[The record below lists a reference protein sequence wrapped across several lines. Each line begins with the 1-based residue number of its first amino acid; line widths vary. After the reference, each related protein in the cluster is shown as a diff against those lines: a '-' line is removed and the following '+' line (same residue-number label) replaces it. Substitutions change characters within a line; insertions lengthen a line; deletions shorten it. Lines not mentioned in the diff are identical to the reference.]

1 MNARLKELID
11 RAAGDVAVPPPLEVP
26 VTPVVSFGRYGA
38 CDVFVKREDLLDP
51 TGLGFKVR
59 KVRWTYARAKADGV
73 TDVILDGVTES
84 GCCAAAASLGPAFGL
99 GVHVFLRG
107 VPPEHATGRLLQTL
121 SAATSVEF
129 VDPEHPADAVK
140 QRKAEEIREQGGVP
154 RLVPIGASTP
164 ESVWAGIELASE
176 IAAYEDEAGA
186 PFDAVLVAVG
196 TGGTV
201 LGLGVGRFLL
211 ERPWHV
217 VGVLID
223 DDAPEDYAPRFA
235 ELRAATKALFPELPD
250 TAGLEL
256 TTLSDHRGYQ
266 IPSARA
272 TEEASE
278 VSRRHGLAFDPTY
291 VAKAWAGSLEWLA
304 EHPSIERALFVMT
317 GAPAAPES

>member
-1 MNARLKELID
+1 VNARLQELID
-11 RAAGDVAVPPPLEVP
+11 RAAGDVAVPPTLDGP
-26 VTPVVSFGRYGA
+26 VTPVVAFGRYGG
-38 CDVFVKREDLLDP
+38 CEIFVKREDLLDP

-107 VPPEHATGRLLQTL
+107 VPPERPAGRLLQTL
-121 SAATSVEF
+121 SSATSVEF
-129 VDPEHPADAVK
+129 VDPENPADAVK
-140 QRKAEEIREQGGVP
+140 QRKAEEIRQQGGVP

-176 IAAYEDEAGA
+176 IGAYEEEAGA

-201 LGLGVGRFLL
+201 LGLDVGRFLL
-211 ERPWHV
+211 ECPWQV

-223 DDAPEDYAPRFA
+223 DDAPGDYAARFA
-235 ELRAATKALFPELPD
+235 ELRRATQVLFPDLPD
-250 TAGLEL
+250 AGGLEL
-256 TTLSDHRGYQ
+256 ATLSDHRGYQ
-266 IPSARA
+266 IPSERA
-272 TEEASE
+272 TEEARN
-278 VSRRHGLAFDPTY
+278 VSLHHGLTFDETY
-291 VAKAWAGSLEWLA
+291 VAKAWAGALEWLA
-304 EHPSIERALFVMT
+304 EHPSVERALFVVT
-317 GAPAAPES
+317 GGASGT